1 MHGNTMEFIVFARN
15 KVVFAGYSPSNHAAA

>member
-15 KVVFAGYSPSNHAAA
+15 EVAFTVLTAKSCSCL